1 MKGDTTQMV
10 IDIAL
15 IVAVIIS
22 LGTVIKK
29 MELLPVKYLPVINVL
44 LGVIAGIVYLDGA
57 IKDTVLQGL
66 IIGLTASGVFDLS
79 KVTKKII

>member
-66 IIGLTASGVFDLS
+66 IIGLTASGVFDLT
-79 KVTKKII
+79 KVTKK

>member
-79 KVTKKII
+79 KVTKK